1 MGDKSQKLSF
11 DDRLRLRYSKRSRY
25 YEDEPVADSS
35 IEDIDMDFVA
45 SYCRKIGYAKS
56 PEEYIRQ
63 NKSYI
68 VTKSGRLEMGGAAI
82 LLFGKDPQ
90 QYFQRARIRFIRY
103 DGTEAKVGA
112 EMNVIKDKVFTGR
125 ILDMVEKT
133 LAFVRDQIKEH
144 TYLGT
149 EGKFVTT
156 PEFPEFVWKEIII
169 NAATHRDYS
178 IKGTDIQVK
187 MFDDRIVVE
196 SPGNLP
202 GIVRLNN
209 MRQVHFSRNP
219 KIAAFLHEYDY
230 VQEFGEGVDRMYK
243 EMEKAGLPAPE
254 YKDVAF
260 MLHATIRNG
269 INVVDNVA
277 DSVVDN
283 VADNHA
289 AVIKLSATEQEILEH
304 LQNSPA
310 LSAGPYRLHGNR
322 YQTADFPAGIARFP
336 WQAGM
341 VCLLRLAAG
350 KRCRQAADISGRAC
364 PAVWRCR
371 GAVYHAASVF

>member
-1 MGDKSQKLSF
+1 
-11 DDRLRLRYSKRSRY
+11 
-25 YEDEPVADSS
+25 
-35 IEDIDMDFVA
+35 MDFVA
-45 SYCRKIGYAKS
+45 SYCRNIGYAKS
-56 PEEYIRQ
+56 PEKYIRQ

-68 VTKSGRLEMGGAAI
+68 VTKSGREEMSGAAI

-112 EMNVIKDKVFTGR
+112 EMNVVKDKVFTGR

-144 TYLGT
+144 TYLGK

-230 VQEFGEGVDRMYK
+230 VQEFGEDVDRMYK

-304 LQNSPA
+304 LQNSPT
-310 LSAGPYRLHGNR
+310 LSAKELAALLHKTPRTIQRNM
-322 YQTADFPAGIARFP
+322 TALKEKG
-336 WQAGM
+336 
-341 VCLLRLAAG
+341 LLRREGSDRKG
-350 KRCRQAADISGRAC
+350 KWILLK
-364 PAVWRCR
+364 
-371 GAVYHAASVF
+371 

>member
-1 MGDKSQKLSF
+1 M
-11 DDRLRLRYSKRSRY
+11 
-25 YEDEPVADSS
+25 
-35 IEDIDMDFVA
+35 
-45 SYCRKIGYAKS
+45 
-56 PEEYIRQ
+56 
-63 NKSYI
+63 
-68 VTKSGRLEMGGAAI
+68 
-82 LLFGKDPQ
+82 
-90 QYFQRARIRFIRY
+90 
-103 DGTEAKVGA
+103 
-112 EMNVIKDKVFTGR
+112 
-125 ILDMVEKT
+125 
-133 LAFVRDQIKEH
+133 
-144 TYLGT
+144 
-149 EGKFVTT
+149 TT

-209 MRQVHFSRNP
+209 MHQVHFSRNP

-243 EMEKAGLPAPE
+243 EMKKAGLPVPE

-269 INVVDNVA
+269 INVA
-277 DSVVDN
+277 DN

-304 LQNSPA
+304 LQNSPT
-310 LSAGPYRLHGNR
+310 LSAKE
-322 YQTADFPAGIARFP
+322 
-336 WQAGM
+336 
-341 VCLLRLAAG
+341 LAALLHKTPRTIQHNITALKEKGFLRREGSDRKG
-350 KRCRQAADISGRAC
+350 KWILLK
-364 PAVWRCR
+364 
-371 GAVYHAASVF
+371 

>member
-1 MGDKSQKLSF
+1 MMIICQGS
-11 DDRLRLRYSKRSRY
+11 SK
-25 YEDEPVADSS
+25 
-35 IEDIDMDFVA
+35 
-45 SYCRKIGYAKS
+45 
-56 PEEYIRQ
+56 
-63 NKSYI
+63 
-68 VTKSGRLEMGGAAI
+68 T
-82 LLFGKDPQ
+82 
-90 QYFQRARIRFIRY
+90 
-103 DGTEAKVGA
+103 
-112 EMNVIKDKVFTGR
+112 TG
-125 ILDMVEKT
+125 L
-133 LAFVRDQIKEH
+133 
-144 TYLGT
+144 
-149 EGKFVTT
+149 
-156 PEFPEFVWKEIII
+156 III
-169 NAATHRDYS
+169 NAATRCDYS

-243 EMEKAGLPAPE
+243 EMKKAGLPVPE

-304 LQNSPA
+304 LQNSPT
-310 LSAGPYRLHGNR
+310 LSAKE
-322 YQTADFPAGIARFP
+322 
-336 WQAGM
+336 
-341 VCLLRLAAG
+341 LAALLHKTPRTIQHNITALKEKGFLRREGSDRKG
-350 KRCRQAADISGRAC
+350 KWILLK
-364 PAVWRCR
+364 
-371 GAVYHAASVF
+371 